1 MAASRLPLP
10 PLATTE
16 TGQAPLADNL
26 EAVGRPTYN
35 ASSLLYLS
43 CS

>member
-1 MAASRLPLP
+1 MAASRLPLHP
-10 PLATTE
+10 SQPLKQGT
-16 TGQAPLADNL
+16 APLADNL

>member
-10 PLATTE
+10 PDQPLKQDTAS
-16 TGQAPLADNL
+16 LADNL

-35 ASSLLYLS
+35 ALSLLYPS